1 MEFLLTELP
10 WFLLIGWT
18 VYSVMVC
25 LNFSAALRSKMTNFY
40 VFESIPQIFIT
51 LGLLGTFMG
60 IAYGLINF
68 DTSPDLIKDSIGD
81 LLDGLKT
88 AFYTSIYGIVLNLIF
103 GNIVKYKMHAGHA
116 REPEFESEMAEL
128 NKMND
133 HLASL
138 SANLANS
145 IDNAIVESL
154 KGVVDDVNNTFKSFI
169 DQLIEK
175 NFDRLTESIDRLTT
189 WQEEYFDEIQSIK
202 NAYQQLVERH
212 QTFVATTQNWVD
224 TLDEIAGQTSHLA
237 AIIEEF
243 KAITDDE
250 SRFSEIIYQ
259 VKDSASNMK
268 DASQALVKHADS
280 LGEVKDAF
288 IESKDEISLWLER
301 EDGVRDSVNALSHS
315 LQELKKFEISSLNK
329 LDDKFMDNLNATF
342 QGLDNVM
349 KEYIIYLESK
359 FKK

>member
-1 MEFLLTELP
+1 MEFLFTELP
-10 WFLLIGWT
+10 WFLLAIWT
-18 VYSVMVC
+18 VYALVLTFGYKEA
-25 LNFSAALRSKMTNFY
+25 LNIKLTNY
-40 VFESIPQIFIT
+40 YIFESIPQIFIT
-51 LGLLGTFMG
+51 LGLLGTFTG
-60 IAYGLINF
+60 IAYGLMRF
-68 DTSPDLIKDSIGD
+68 DTSPELIKDSIKD

-88 AFYTSIYGIVLNLIF
+88 AFYTSIYGIVCHLIF
-103 GNIVKYKMHAGHA
+103 GKVVKYKINVGHA
-116 REPEFESEMAEL
+116 QEPDFQSEMKEL
-128 NKMND
+128 KEMND
-133 HLASL
+133 HLAHL

-189 WQEEYFDEIQSIK
+189 WQEQYFEEIQSIK

-212 QTFVATTQNWVD
+212 QIFVATTQNWVD
-224 TLDEIAGQTSHLA
+224 NLDEIAGQTSHLA

-288 IESKDEISLWLER
+288 LESKDEISLWLER

-315 LQELKKFEISSLNK
+315 LQELKKFEIASIHK
-329 LDDKFMDNLNATF
+329 MDEKFMNDLSATF
-342 QGLDNVM
+342 RGLDNVM